1 VTAGKVATTADVS
14 SVRRE
19 ARDGQID
26 RRTLLRR
33 LVGLG
38 ALAWAGVPGPS
49 PLGCSG
55 SEPTCYDPG
64 LLSTA
69 ERSARKLRGYVDHS
83 PEGDA
88 KRCGGC
94 AFFES
99 GKFESG
105 KFESGE
111 FESGESEDCGHCK
124 ILGGPVSAM
133 GLCGAWAE
141 KTAS

>member
-1 VTAGKVATTADVS
+1 MTSDELATTADEART
-14 SVRRE
+14 RRE
-19 ARDGQID
+19 ERDGRID

-38 ALAWAGVPGPS
+38 AVVWAGVPGPS
-49 PLGCSG
+49 TLGCSG
-55 SEPTCYDPG
+55 SEPTCYDPE

-69 ERSARKLRGYVDHS
+69 EQSARRLRGYVDRS
-83 PEGDA
+83 PQAES
-88 KRCGGC
+88 KLCGGC

-99 GKFESG
+99 
-105 KFESGE
+105 SGE
-111 FESGESEDCGHCK
+111 LADCGHCK

>member
-1 VTAGKVATTADVS
+1 MTRDERATTADES
-14 SVRRE
+14 STRRE
-19 ARDGQID
+19 EPAGQID
-26 RRTLLRR
+26 RRTLLCR

-38 ALAWAGVPGPS
+38 AVAWVGVPGSS

-55 SEPTCYDPG
+55 SGPTCYDPE

-99 GKFESG
+99 GEPAG
-105 KFESGE
+105 
-111 FESGESEDCGHCK
+111 CGHCK
-124 ILGGPVSAM
+124 ILGGAVSAT
-133 GLCGAWAE
+133 GLCSAWAE
-141 KTAS
+141 KAAS